1 MEGKVREGGR
11 EGDGTKKIDVR
22 KIGIVMFCCYK
33 HSWWCR
39 PWYQPLCL
47 VSCYQSLIL
56 CPAPRSHGGEGKRG
70 RACTSAS
77 RSTMVE
83 EYVGGTGLL

>member
-33 HSWWCR
+33 HSW
-39 PWYQPLCL
+39 
-47 VSCYQSLIL
+47 
-56 CPAPRSHGGEGKRG
+56 
-70 RACTSAS
+70 
-77 RSTMVE
+77 
-83 EYVGGTGLL
+83 